1 MRSVSSI
8 FASSR
13 RLVSLGLCL
22 GLAACG
28 SSQNWQDDN
37 QFVTVG
43 VSVTGFSGGSLA
55 LWNNGTDRLTIPGN
69 GAFKFPLKIANGSN
83 YAVVVA
89 TQPAG
94 QTCTVANGIGTARGD
109 VFERDR
115 DLQALHLHAARPARD
130 LQHRQGRSTTART
143 GPPRDPSTSR
153 SPVT

>member
-28 SSQNWQDDN
+28 SSQNWDDDPK
-37 QFVTVG
+37 FVTVG

-55 LWNNGTDRLTIPGN
+55 LWNNGTDRLTIPSN
-69 GAFKFPLKIANGSN
+69 GAFKFPLQIANGSN

-115 DLQALHLHAARPARD
+115 EVRAVHLHAARRCPRSTARA
-130 LQHRQGRSTTART
+130 RPSTTARI
-143 GPPRDPSTSR
+143 GPPGDPSTLR
-153 SPVT
+153 CPAT